1 MMADISAK
9 CECNMLHVPGSVR
22 VSAYLT
28 SRRRGHAAPGPLPF
42 FVYVI
47 LVLEACCAARSC
59 RNRERTRHSA
69 ERPARN
75 AIKFDMFR

>member
-22 VSAYLT
+22 VSHVAT
-28 SRRRGHAAPGPLPF
+28 TRARGPPGPLPF